1 MERDGEDSKGQRKPQ
16 GFQLFGR
23 RRRRDTLLFAL
34 KQIFFSRKEN
44 PTDVPKSFPF
54 ALKQIFFSGKENRT
68 DFQSLRSLWKYIP
81 EPEKNPFSLS

>member
-44 PTDVPKSFPF
+44 LTDFPKKSLF
-54 ALKQIFFSGKENRT
+54 ASKQILFSRKENQT
-68 DFQSLRSLWKYIP
+68 DFYIHT
-81 EPEKNPFSLS
+81 NFLY